1 MIENPIQ
8 FTIHSIDIP
17 GIQRPAPA
25 YLPLPNP
32 RYLEIHAVCCRVAH
46 MSGAAKYLDMVVRSV
61 EEIGVLAEDGGSA
74 DVLVHALSRLPRVES
89 V

>member
-1 MIENPIQ
+1 
-8 FTIHSIDIP
+8 
-17 GIQRPAPA
+17 
-25 YLPLPNP
+25 
-32 RYLEIHAVCCRVAH
+32 
-46 MSGAAKYLDMVVRSV
+46 MSGAAKYLDMVARGV